1 MAIQTAAS
9 TVGSAT
15 PLSNSIRTQYQ
26 DVYLEAAMMERLY
39 DQLATPFSD
48 NDAMSRGSS
57 IQVQFLSDMEPG
69 VTAIS
74 EVADVVPQT
83 LRDATATLD
92 PTSRSEALQS
102 SELLLIQA
110 FTNYGEARF
119 AKIGKNA
126 MESIDLL
133 AQAAAL
139 QGTFVERPAARIS
152 IDAGTTSH
160 NADDGTFRKAWV
172 RFLNAKVPDFNQMMN
187 IGSRTYLA
195 ITHPAVYADLL
206 STGNILSI
214 AQYQNQDILFNHE
227 LGAVSA
233 FRLAVSPWAK
243 VFWGAG
249 NDLGSDVVATSL
261 KADANALAKTMTLS
275 VSTHLDNQ
283 ELAFGW
289 TVGTEETANVFYPK
303 NETIVWTSLTT
314 SVVTFIGE
322 GPNGGLRFDHTTADV
337 LRNADSVYTICFGGP
352 ESLAKAWA
360 PSVGEFGQV
369 VGPKTQGLVDQWE
382 SLGWKYYGNYA
393 RLSESRILRA
403 EVSARV
409 EA

>member
-1 MAIQTAAS
+1 MAIQTAS
-9 TVGSAT
+9 DGTGTAT
-15 PLSNSIRTQYQ
+15 ALSNSIRTQYQ
-26 DVYLEAAMMERLY
+26 NVYLEAAMMERLY
-39 DQLATPFSD
+39 DQIATPYSD
-48 NDAMSRGSS
+48 NAEMIKGSS

-74 EVADVVPQT
+74 EVSDINPQT
-83 LRDATATLD
+83 LRDATATLT
-92 PTSRSEALQS
+92 PTSRAEAIQS

-110 FTNYGEARF
+110 FTNYGAARF

-139 QGTFVERPAARIS
+139 QGSFVERPAARAS

-160 NADDGTFRKAWV
+160 NADDGTFRKAWI
-172 RFLNAKVPDFNQMMN
+172 RFLNAKVPDFNQIMN

-195 ITHPAVYADLL
+195 ITHPAVYADLI

-249 NDLGSDVVATSL
+249 IDHGTDVVATSL
-261 KADANALAKTMTLS
+261 KADSNALAKTMTLS
-275 VSTHLDNQ
+275 ASTHLDSG
-283 ELAFGW
+283 LGFGW
-289 TVGTEETANVFYPK
+289 TVGTEETANTFYPK
-303 NETIVWTSLTT
+303 NETVTWVSTTT

-322 GPNGGLRFDHTTADV
+322 GPNGGFRFDHTTADEA
-337 LRNADSVYTICFGGP
+337 RNADSVYTICFGGP
-352 ESLAKAWA
+352 ESLAKAFD
-360 PSVGEFGQV
+360 PNTGEFGQV
-369 VGPKTQGLVDQWE
+369 VGPKRQGLVEQWE
-382 SLGWKYYGNYA
+382 SIGWKYYGNYA
-393 RLSESRILRA
+393 RMSESRVLRA
-403 EVSARV
+403 EVSARA